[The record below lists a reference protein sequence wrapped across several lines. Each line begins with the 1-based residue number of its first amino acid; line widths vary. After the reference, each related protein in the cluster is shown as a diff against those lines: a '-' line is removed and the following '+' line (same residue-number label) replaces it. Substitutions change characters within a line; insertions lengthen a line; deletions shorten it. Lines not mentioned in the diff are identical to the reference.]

1 VTLGF
6 YAPLPPARTGVADY
20 AAALLTELRKH
31 GRVEVAPAACD
42 VALYH
47 LGNNGL
53 HGEIYQRA
61 LEHPGVVVLHD
72 AVLHH
77 FLLGRLDES
86 AYVDEFVYNYG
97 EWSRGVARELW
108 RGRASSGADRRYF
121 DYPMLRRIV
130 ERSRAVVVHNPAA
143 ARVVAEHAPNARVVE
158 IPHLFASP
166 GDVAGGAESIRW
178 RQPAAARVVGE
189 HAPNTRIVEI
199 PHLFVAP
206 GDAAGGAESI
216 RWRQRWGVEQGSF
229 LFGVFGYLR
238 ESKRLVA
245 VLEAFAE
252 VHREHP
258 RTTLLVAGEFVST
271 DLERAVAPMLTGAGI
286 LRRPHL
292 EEREFWLT
300 ASAVDACINLR
311 YPAAGETSG
320 IAIRLMGL
328 GKPVMMTESLE
339 CSRFPEDACI
349 RIAPGAAERDS
360 LRAHMTLAASM
371 PQVAAAIGERAA
383 AHIRA
388 HHGVD
393 RVAAQ
398 VWEVLG

>member
-1 VTLGF
+1 VTVGF

-20 AAALLTELRKH
+20 AAALLAELRKN
-31 GRVEVAPAACD
+31 GKVEVAPAACD

-47 LGNNGL
+47 LGNNRL

-61 LEHPGVVVLHD
+61 LENPGVVVLHD

-77 FLLGRLDES
+77 FLLGHLDEA

-130 ERSRAVVVHNPAA
+130 ERARAVVVHNPAA
-143 ARVVAEHAPNARVVE
+143 ARIVEQHAPNARV
-158 IPHLFASP
+158 
-166 GDVAGGAESIRW
+166 
-178 RQPAAARVVGE
+178 
-189 HAPNTRIVEI
+189 VEI

-252 VHREHP
+252 VHREHA

-300 ASAVDACINLR
+300 AGAVDACINLR
-311 YPAAGETSG
+311 YPTAGETSG

-328 GKPVMMTESLE
+328 GQPVMMTESLE
-339 CSRFPEDACI
+339 CSRFPEDACM
-349 RIAPGAAERDS
+349 RIAAGAAERDS
-360 LRAHMTLAASM
+360 LRAHMTLVASL

-388 HHGVD
+388 CHGVD

-398 VWEVLG
+398 LWEVLR